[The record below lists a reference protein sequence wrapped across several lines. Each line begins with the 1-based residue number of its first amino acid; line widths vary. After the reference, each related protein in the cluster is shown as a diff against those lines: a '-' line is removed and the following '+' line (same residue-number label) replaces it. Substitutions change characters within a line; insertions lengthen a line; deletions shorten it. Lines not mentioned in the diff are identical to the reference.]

1 MASLIVSAGA
11 VRQPVGSHDLLQFL
25 LLLGGQEIDDNL
37 TALTTNLWSKL
48 RGAWRVGTPAMSDVD
63 PVQALAS
70 VGRELDPH
78 LSAALPLAAGECRH
92 LLATDENVSPF
103 LDYFPDL
110 LAELEDYEYLLT
122 NLLRISRTIR
132 VEMDFSP

>member
-1 MASLIVSAGA
+1 
-11 VRQPVGSHDLLQFL
+11 VGTHELLQFL
-25 LLLGGQEIDDNL
+25 LLLGGQEIDGNL

-48 RGAWRVGTPAMSDVD
+48 RGAWRVGAPAMSDVD

-70 VGRELDPH
+70 VGRELDTQ

-122 NLLRISRTIR
+122 SLLRISRTVR
-132 VEMDFSP
+132 VELDYSP